1 MFWALFEF
9 IIVYL
14 YLKFLRTSYSDF
26 PIRTNTIFYFWF
38 YNISQLP
45 VNWDRNYRS
54 TEYQNVF
61 HVLQPSAANEIPPPM
76 QFCTP
81 TRQKRRWTHTEYT
94 FVSLSLSTHTK
105 KKGARVQIETS
116 EKSWES
122 DLQISNANGRNKLWV
137 WALAEPWTRRRT
149 TAGAGR
155 RRRQRR
161 KRNHYNSHRVSWRVS
176 RPLRLR
182 KALLFAFVFW
192 FVLQSK
198 KCIFFVYLILIVKL
212 TINVK
217 FLLEV
222 CLDWLHISSLFFSLQ
237 WNYFGSELLWME
249 KNQPPP
255 LLLLLLSKFYGELK
269 V

>member
-1 MFWALFEF
+1 MFSTPFNLQRPMKSHHLCNF
-9 IIVYL
+9 VL
-14 YLKFLRTSYSDF
+14 LRDKSADGPT
-26 PIRTNTIFYFWF
+26 P
-38 YNISQLP
+38 NILS
-45 VNWDRNYRS
+45 
-54 TEYQNVF
+54 
-61 HVLQPSAANEIPPPM
+61 
-76 QFCTP
+76 
-81 TRQKRRWTHTEYT
+81 
-94 FVSLSLSTHTK
+94 SLS
-105 KKGARVQIETS
+105 QIETS

-122 DLQISNANGRNKLWV
+122 DLQISRSNGNSLNVTNLQISNANGRNKL

-198 KCIFFVYLILIVKL
+198 KRIFLFIYLIVKL

-217 FLLEV
+217 FLLE
-222 CLDWLHISSLFFSLQ
+222 
-237 WNYFGSELLWME
+237 
-249 KNQPPP
+249 
-255 LLLLLLSKFYGELK
+255 LLLLLSKF
-269 V
+269 